1 MRVLGRPSLPD
12 RRAARLVALAAAPA
26 AHPSELPGALAAR
39 VAAALRAALAECG
52 RSEPAAC
59 APVSPG
65 LAAAVRDVVDAARAA
80 GIVYGEQLLI
90 ALKRAWTTLPD
101 VQALPPGGAREA
113 AWDQLV
119 ALCVQ
124 AFYAPVRSG
133 SDTARVLRLVP
144 SQSDQAIQP

>member
-1 MRVLGRPSLPD
+1 MRVLRRSSLPD
-12 RRAARLVALAAAPA
+12 RRAARLVALAATPA
-26 AHPSELPGALAAR
+26 AQLSVQPDALSGR
-39 VAAALRAALAECG
+39 VVAALRAALAECSTAEPGG
-52 RSEPAAC
+52 RAS
-59 APVSPG
+59 VSPE

-90 ALKRAWTTLPD
+90 ALKRAWTTLSD
-101 VQALPPGGAREA
+101 VRALPPGGAREA

-124 AFYAPVRSG
+124 TFYAPVRSG

-144 SQSDQAIQP
+144 SQSDRAIQP